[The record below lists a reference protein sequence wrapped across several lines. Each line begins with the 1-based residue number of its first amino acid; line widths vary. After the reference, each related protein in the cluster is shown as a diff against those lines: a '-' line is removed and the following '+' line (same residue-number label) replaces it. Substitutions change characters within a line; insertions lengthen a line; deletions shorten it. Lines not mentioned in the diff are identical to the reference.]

1 MNVTLTRTQ
10 YKTLLRHAD
19 GALEL
24 TFSRDVSPATRT
36 QVTICAPYLAWQQIN
51 DRLVAA
57 YVTPTVGTKRS
68 AQKQVMRMLHR
79 IATAQNRVLRHPAF
93 KGLAMLGTH
102 GGWFPA
108 WIDAH
113 GWASP
118 MPNSGRF
125 VVLGPRL
132 VDGGRATPYTVWVED
147 GIVPADHWLAQEE
160 THTALL

>member
-10 YKTLLRHAD
+10 YRTLLRHAD
-19 GALEL
+19 GALRFAF
-24 TFSRDVSPATRT
+24 TFDVTPATHT
-36 QVTICAPYLAWQQIN
+36 QVTICAPYVAWQQIN

-57 YVTPTVGTKRS
+57 YLTPSVGAKRS
-68 AQKQVMRMLHR
+68 VQKQVMRMLHR
-79 IATAQNRVLRHPAF
+79 VATSQNRVLRHPAL

-102 GGWFPA
+102 GGWFPV
-108 WIDAH
+108 WIADD
-113 GWASP
+113 GRRSP
-118 MPNSGRF
+118 MPNGGRF

-132 VDGGRATPYTVWVED
+132 VDSDRATPYTVWVED